1 MPNIH
6 VHYFH
11 YLDVTALFVPENEA
25 FDEVFT
31 NNVTNG
37 RLPDAILMDFD
48 LMRRIIS
55 NHLITEIGG
64 VPQFLIHER
73 GQHSNSIYREAISFS
88 RFLRDIKNLYLT
100 FVKIGRRV

>member
-25 FDEVFT
+25 FEEVFT

-73 GQHSNSIYREAISFS
+73 GHHSVEQQFHIF
-88 RFLRDIKNLYLT
+88 
-100 FVKIGRRV
+100 